1 MCFWFKG
8 QTCRHAQI
16 LDTVLAHTLWKLLFL
31 QQRNGQEWDIYTSND
46 ISTDRHRSV
55 PKYTSFTCT
64 RCLHRTLPH
73 LNLKSFHCKFIS
85 LIKEDDEQW
94 EEDYCRRNDLHHV
107 YSLSGL
113 TLEIDIEQDQYISQ
127 LSQES
132 GVRVSI
138 GGQEEMPFPYEQGIS
153 ASPGYSTAI
162 QLRKVRY

>member
-1 MCFWFKG
+1 MQNMPLLMFMSPWKPCRIPSSCSSHNCSPILELVKLVHYELCRKPWWYNFRYMCFWFKG

-31 QQRNGQEWDIYTSND
+31 QQRNWQEWDIYTSDD

-64 RCLHRTLPH
+64 RCIHRTLPH

-94 EEDYCRRNDLHHV
+94 EED
-107 YSLSGL
+107 
-113 TLEIDIEQDQYISQ
+113 
-127 LSQES
+127 
-132 GVRVSI
+132 
-138 GGQEEMPFPYEQGIS
+138 
-153 ASPGYSTAI
+153 
-162 QLRKVRY
+162 